1 MVSDRLK
8 TVIYNKL
15 YNDLSHVEIIPHK
28 NELWFIDRENKSWY
42 FIYSSDGTL
51 WWKYGFFNTFFGLF
65 TLTDKEFTPILSS
78 WVEGVLNCRIK
89 RASDYCSVNT
99 KQMEEVLNCKV
110 NTTAITDYVDV
121 YEVEEVLN
129 CKVNTTKRRTIPTK
143 VQVKEFFYCKVNTT
157 TASAR
162 LKSSLMEEIIN
173 HNVDNNCGSDLSYI
187 SEVNEVLNN
196 TDI

>member
-15 YNDLSHVEIIPHK
+15 YSDLSCVEIIPHK
-28 NELWFIDRENKSWY
+28 DELWFIDRENKYWY
-42 FIYSSDGTL
+42 FIYTSDGTL

-78 WVEGVLNCRIK
+78 WVE
-89 RASDYCSVNT
+89 
-99 KQMEEVLNCKV
+99 EVLNRRV
-110 NTTAITDYVDV
+110 GTTTDANGN
-121 YEVEEVLN
+121 YEVMVEDVLN